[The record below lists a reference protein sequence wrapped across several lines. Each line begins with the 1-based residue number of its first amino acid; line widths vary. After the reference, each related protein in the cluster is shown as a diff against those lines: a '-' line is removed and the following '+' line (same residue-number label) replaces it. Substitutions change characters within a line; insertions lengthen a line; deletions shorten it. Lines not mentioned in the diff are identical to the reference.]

1 MDICF
6 NKKLKIFRR
15 EQCFLYFRG
24 GIFILIMRS
33 LIVAREKEQAMLGRL
48 LEEPTAQF
56 LAVYGRR
63 RIGKTF
69 LIREY
74 FDDNFAFRHTA
85 VSPLEFQDKN
95 ETLLYKIQ
103 LEEFAHSLEK
113 YGAKI
118 EGPLTNWFDAF
129 HKLEDLLD
137 RKRTK
142 KKMVVFIDEMP
153 WLDTAKS
160 GFMSAFEHFW
170 NDWGCAKHNLLLI
183 ACSSASTWMLD
194 KLINNKG
201 GLYGRT
207 NREMHMHPFT
217 LNETERYFKSR
228 NIAMDRYDIVQ
239 TYMIMGGVAY
249 YISFFEP
256 GKSLS
261 QNIDEVFFSEGGFL
275 LSEYERLFTSLFANN
290 GNYKKIVETLAGRRY
305 GATREQISN
314 DTGISAG
321 GNLSDMLKT
330 LVKSDLVTTYYN
342 FGETKRNLY
351 YKLTDM
357 FCLFYL
363 GFVSK
368 NPTNNPH
375 FWQDNQTSPKLNRW
389 RGISFE
395 DVCFVHQEKIRAALG
410 ISGVQAEIYPWRST
424 PDGEVP
430 GAQIDMLIDRADRVM
445 NLCEMKFTQG
455 DFTIDKDYDEKL
467 RNKITA
473 LLAATRNKKNI
484 HPTLVT
490 TYGLKVNMYSN
501 RIQRVVTMDDL
512 F

>member
-1 MDICF
+1 MKSLI
-6 NKKLKIFRR
+6 IARER
-15 EQCFLYFRG
+15 EQATL
-24 GIFILIMRS
+24 
-33 LIVAREKEQAMLGRL
+33 KRL

-85 VSPLEFQDKN
+85 ISPLELENKN
-95 ETLLYKIQ
+95 EKLLYKIQ

-113 YGAKI
+113 YGAQLD
-118 EGPLTNWFDAF
+118 GPLVSWFDAF
-129 HKLEDLLD
+129 HKLEEMLD
-137 RKRTK
+137 RKRSK

-160 GFMSAFEHFW
+160 GFMPAFEHFW

-183 ACSSASTWMLD
+183 VCGSATTWMLD

-228 NIAMDRYDIVQ
+228 NITMDRYDLAQ

-249 YISFFEP
+249 YMSFFEP
-256 GKSLS
+256 GKSLAD
-261 QNIDEVFFSEGGFL
+261 NIDDIFFREGGFL
-275 LSEYERLFTSLFANN
+275 LTEYGRLFTSLFSDNE
-290 GNYKKIVETLAGRRY
+290 NYRKIVEALSGLRY
-305 GATREQISN
+305 GATREQISKA
-314 DTGISAG
+314 TGISEG
-321 GNLSDMLKT
+321 GTLSAILKA
-330 LVKSDLVTTYYN
+330 LVKSDLLSTYYN

-363 GFVSK
+363 GFVNK

-375 FWQDNQTSPKLNRW
+375 YWRDNQASPKLNRW
-389 RGISFE
+389 RGIAFE
-395 DVCFVHQEKIRAALG
+395 DVCFVHQEQIRASLG
-410 ISGVQAEIYPWRST
+410 IAGVQAEVYPWRAT
-424 PDGEVP
+424 ADGDAS
-430 GAQIDMLIDRADRVM
+430 GAQIDMLIDRADRVV
-445 NLCEMKFTQG
+445 NLCEMKYTRG
-455 DFTIDKDYDEKL
+455 DFAIDKDYDANL
-467 RNKITA
+467 RNKIEA
-473 LLAATRNKKNI
+473 LLTATKNKKNI
-484 HPTLVT
+484 QPTLVT
-490 TYGLKVNMYSN
+490 TYGLKMNMYSN
-501 RIQRVVTMDDL
+501 RIQRVVTMDAL
-512 F
+512 FEKAI